1 MLVIVVVVVIVI
13 AAAKKTVEG
22 LVTTVF
28 PFSLSLSIS
37 SAFHTIIKIATV
49 NCHAPTPTQSAC
61 YLFIGGE
68 CFPALPTRK
77 ISRCAA
83 LSLID

>member
-22 LVTTVF
+22 LVTTVI
-28 PFSLSLSIS
+28 PLSLSIS

-77 ISRCAA
+77 ISQCAA

>member
-28 PFSLSLSIS
+28 PLSLFTS

-61 YLFIGGE
+61 YLFIGRE